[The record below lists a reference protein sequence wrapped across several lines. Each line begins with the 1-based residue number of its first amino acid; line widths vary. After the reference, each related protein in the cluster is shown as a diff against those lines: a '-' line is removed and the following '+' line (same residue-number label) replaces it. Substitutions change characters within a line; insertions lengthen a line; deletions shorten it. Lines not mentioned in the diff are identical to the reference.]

1 MANRKSNS
9 EPNFASALKALLLCA
24 FFVTSGVGYVW
35 YKSQIKVLGDEIGKL
50 EMRLADLQRG
60 NKSRQDQLAERSSP
74 GELDARAKKM
84 NLGVGIPSV
93 SQVVHLT
100 APAPAPGFSS
110 AHTRSSNEG
119 RVQGVDGEE

>member
-84 NLGVGIPSV
+84 NLGLGIPSV
-93 SQVVHLT
+93 SQVVHL
-100 APAPAPGFSS
+100 AEPAPAPGFSS
-110 AHTRSSNEG
+110 AHTRYSNEG